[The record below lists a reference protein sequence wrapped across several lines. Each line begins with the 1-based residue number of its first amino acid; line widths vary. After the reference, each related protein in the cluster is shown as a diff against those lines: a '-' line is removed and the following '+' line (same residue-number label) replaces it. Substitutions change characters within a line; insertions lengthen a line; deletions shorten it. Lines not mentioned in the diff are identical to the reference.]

1 MKTHF
6 KQIYSQTNLCI
17 HSEKRQTSVN
27 MLSFNSLQL
36 FTLVLIMTSI
46 NLCNCMS
53 MVNPYSM
60 ANPVNSSFNKED
72 ELIIN
77 NDLPI
82 KLNVTSM
89 ESKTDRVMVDSMGKP
104 VKTSSVNI
112 EEEEGSIERPA
123 SWETARYII

>member
-46 NLCNCMS
+46 NLCNCMA

-89 ESKTDRVMVDSMGKP
+89 ESETDRVMVDSMGKP
-104 VKTSSVNI
+104 VKTSSVYI
-112 EEEEGSIERPA
+112 EEEEGSMETPA

>member
-1 MKTHF
+1 
-6 KQIYSQTNLCI
+6 
-17 HSEKRQTSVN
+17 
-27 MLSFNSLQL
+27 
-36 FTLVLIMTSI
+36 MTRI

-89 ESKTDRVMVDSMGKP
+89 ESETDRVMVDSMGKP
-104 VKTSSVNI
+104 VKTSSVYI
-112 EEEEGSIERPA
+112 EEEEGSMKRPA
-123 SWETARYII
+123 SWESARYII